1 MYARIDPKGGFDRTP
16 RTPPGYGPAAPAVV
30 TAKRDSV
37 RHHDVVIFSLTVI
50 LSVETE
56 SEEALPGEAGVDLR
70 AGVEDLSEVLRGGL
84 R

>member
-1 MYARIDPKGGFDRTP
+1 MLLNTTKITGLKKIRDILRTT
-16 RTPPGYGPAAPAVV
+16 TPAPAVV

-37 RHHDVVIFSLTVI
+37 RHHDVVVFSLTVI

-56 SEEALPGEAGVDLR
+56 SEEALPGEAKVDLR
-70 AGVEDLSEVLRGGL
+70 AGVEELSEVLWGGL